1 MASSVDLIDVLRDG
15 WGGGADVDFHRI
27 YTNSKPDKKVVG
39 AFDSLMIRFFQY
51 TLTNKTE

>member
-1 MASSVDLIDVLRDG
+1 MASSVDLIDVLREG
-15 WGGGADVDFHRI
+15 GGGADVDFHRI
-27 YTNSKPDKKVVG
+27 YTHSKPDKKVVG

>member
-1 MASSVDLIDVLRDG
+1 MASSVDLIDVLWEG
-15 WGGGADVDFHRI
+15 WGADVDFHRI
-27 YTNSKPDKKVVG
+27 YTHSKPDKKVVG